1 MQSIFPRGHRFV
13 SGSVLVALL
22 ALLAALL
29 PARPVHAQQPGGI
42 HVTGV
47 GEVQVVPD
55 LARISL
61 EVRREGVDA
70 AALKTE
76 LDTVTR
82 AVLALTRE
90 LDVDERDVTAAAIS
104 IYPRYRQRDGESVVD
119 GVVASRAITI
129 TLRELDHVGDLVN
142 GALSRGIN
150 GVNGIELDASD
161 RAALEREALDRAI
174 DDAVRQAG
182 QIAARF
188 RVGLGPLVNAGSAL
202 GPQPGPMMMDVMAA
216 SAPAARESFAPGEM
230 TVRREISASF
240 AIAPTQ

>member
-1 MQSIFPRGHRFV
+1 MQSIFPRDHRV
-13 SGSVLVALL
+13 ASGSVLFVLLTLL
-22 ALLAALL
+22 AVT
-29 PARPVHAQQPGGI
+29 PVHAQQPGGI

-76 LDTVTR
+76 LDTATR

-90 LDVDERDVTAAAIS
+90 LDIDERDVTAAAIS

-174 DDAVRQAG
+174 DDATRQAG

-188 RVGLGPLVNAGSAL
+188 RVGLGPLLNAGSSQ